1 MMVLLL
7 LQANPLTSIYQ
18 FGAATGSA
26 IICTGLFIWS
36 QVQMATFKSTVENTT
51 SVITQSNSELKALV
65 SQVSES
71 QNKFTDSITKLAE
84 AVKSQSD
91 SQREEMQ
98 LIRDMAVEHKVL
110 AANQMIITSGFQR
123 VVEQLISVV
132 HS

>member
-71 QNKFTDSITKLAE
+71 QNKFTNSITKLAE

>member
-51 SVITQSNSELKALV
+51 SVITQSNLELKALV

-71 QNKFTDSITKLAE
+71 QNKFTNSITKLAE

>member
-71 QNKFTDSITKLAE
+71 QNKFTNSITKLAE
-84 AVKSQSD
+84 AVKSQSY